1 MYELS
6 KALHRISCTLTIR
19 AHTVPRFLKARV
31 LAKAA
36 PFMRKFDEHMSH
48 FNRKPAYRGP
58 GRPTLG
64 AATGKDGKT
73 IDPGDKLAVSAL
85 EENMEKVLAFMLW
98 SAGITLSPIDSGLSA
113 RNITESMSAF
123 V

>member
-1 MYELS
+1 
-6 KALHRISCTLTIR
+6 
-19 AHTVPRFLKARV
+19 
-31 LAKAA
+31 
-36 PFMRKFDEHMSH
+36 MRKYDERMSH

-58 GRPTLG
+58 GRP
-64 AATGKDGKT
+64 A
-73 IDPGDKLAVSAL
+73 IDPGDKLAMSAL